1 MYGMV
6 VIVINGNGFY
16 FLYISDLN
24 VVNEQKMNLSSR
36 WRSKRS
42 RKSTEHSLL
51 PSGALIHSCCSTS
64 IADSPNRFYPQT
76 HPIYSV
82 E

>member
-1 MYGMV
+1 MHGMV
-6 VIVINGNGFY
+6 VIVIDGNGFNL
-16 FLYISDLN
+16 LYISDLN

-36 WRSKRS
+36 WRSKS
-42 RKSTEHSLL
+42 LLKSTEHSLL
-51 PSGALIHSCCSTS
+51 PSGALIHACCSTS
-64 IADSPNRFYPQT
+64 MADSPNEVKPQT